1 MYSSLESVKC
11 SAQWTEVLEVHLVR
25 SWWGRNFSLKLLLR
39 APVRFGKTG
48 PTETPLIGT
57 TWSGAHIYESLR
69 ELEQGLHSAS
79 QRFGTTLQP
88 GERQA
93 TSSAGG
99 VLVSAACARPGSDVL
114 PRWPG
119 GSGDGGAATRSAAGT
134 IRRNSHTGCRPR
146 LADPSG
152 RRSPRGLP
160 LPRMDC
166 PESPRQR
173 CHLGPPQWG
182 ICLLQVKLPG
192 LHLEGV
198 VLPPAWSPH
207 SAPSLSWRFCWKM
220 Y

>member
-1 MYSSLESVKC
+1 MGAQVRPLTWPEALLGFLKVYSSLESVKC

-39 APVRFGKTG
+39 APVRFGKMG

-119 GSGDGGAATRSAAGT
+119 GSGDGGAVREAG
-134 IRRNSHTGCRPR
+134 
-146 LADPSG
+146 
-152 RRSPRGLP
+152 
-160 LPRMDC
+160 
-166 PESPRQR
+166 
-173 CHLGPPQWG
+173 
-182 ICLLQVKLPG
+182 
-192 LHLEGV
+192 
-198 VLPPAWSPH
+198 
-207 SAPSLSWRFCWKM
+207 
-220 Y
+220 